1 VFDRLQESKM
11 ITVFVFGRPGGSLP
25 KTAHWRYHSQ
35 IDTVLNC
42 EMRGTGEAGK
52 DAIRR

>member
-1 VFDRLQESKM
+1 M
-11 ITVFVFGRPGGSLP
+11 ITVFVFGPPRGSLP
-25 KTAHWRYHSQ
+25 KTAYWRYDSS